1 MTQSTD
7 KWFRY
12 LVETN
17 DPALCEMC
25 GDTHQASPCPHSDN
39 YPTRKVVPHDQE
51 GKMAKAQLHKIMN
64 HAQELYDNLH
74 DDDELESWI
83 QSKIAT
89 MSHMIGS
96 VKQHLEYESRDLME
110 DKE

>member
-1 MTQSTD
+1 
-7 KWFRY
+7 
-12 LVETN
+12 VETN

-25 GDTHQASPCPHSDN
+25 GDVDHQVNTCPHQDTTGTS
-39 YPTRKVVPHDQE
+39 KAVPDDQE
-51 GKMAKAQLHKIMN
+51 GRMAKAQLYKIVN

-96 VKQHLEYESRDLME
+96 VKQHLEYESKDFME
-110 DKE
+110 DQE